1 MEILNDWKM
10 WLFIL
15 SLSQLGLMTYG
26 FIVIKFN
33 DLKHLTK
40 DVSGLIKKVDKVSCK
55 VNKIDK
61 GLAVQ
66 KQRIDNLEKSTR

>member
-1 MEILNDWKM
+1 MDWKFY
-10 WLFIL
+10 LFIL
-15 SLSQLGLMTYG
+15 GCINI
-26 FIVIKFN
+26 FITSVSFLTIKFN